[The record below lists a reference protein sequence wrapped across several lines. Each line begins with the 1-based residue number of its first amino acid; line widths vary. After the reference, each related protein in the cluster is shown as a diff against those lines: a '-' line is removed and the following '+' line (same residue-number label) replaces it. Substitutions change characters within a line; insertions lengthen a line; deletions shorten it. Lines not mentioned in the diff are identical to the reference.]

1 LSRVGKQPISIPQGV
16 EVEQKGDVVI
26 VKGQKGQ
33 LEENIHPDMKIVI
46 KDGVLTV
53 ERPDDNRFNRALH
66 GLTRSLIYNMVVGLT
81 EGFQKALEI
90 VGVGYRAELKG
101 RSLVLLLGYSHPIYF
116 VPPEDITIEVP
127 APTKIIVKGV
137 SKQLVGQVAAKIRSF
152 RPPEPYKGKG
162 IRYEGEHVRRKAGKV
177 NV

>member
-1 LSRVGKQPISIPQGV
+1 MSRVGKQPISIPQGV